1 MLHVWLGEGYW
12 VHSLTHLL
20 SVFAPYPS
28 SPIPEMSYT
37 TQPIR
42 GAEKERDE
50 ERWKNGRQRDRGRER
65 DSKVVGGAGR
75 NASRRR
81 RAWAS
86 WSYLHTP
93 RPFTSPRGCVCVSVC
108 CFYVPTCQSARAFVA
123 TYFPSHCRLARRRPC
138 SCRKGTCVKRWSS
151 FYVFHWMTVR
161 RESMVQT
168 GGSKRCHKHADK
180 NNTTTGAR
188 REGQQPGNNQIS
200 NCIILFSWSGSLMK
214 SNEQFTHFK

>member
-1 MLHVWLGEGYW
+1 MLHVRLGEGYW

-37 TQPIR
+37 THPIR
-42 GAEKERDE
+42 GAEKERE
-50 ERWKNGRQRDRGRER
+50 WKNGRQRDRGRER
-65 DSKVVGGAGR
+65 DSKVVCGAGR

-93 RPFTSPRGCVCVSVC
+93 RPFTPRMRLCERVL
-108 CFYVPTCQSARAFVA
+108 FYVPTCECARAFVA
-123 TYFPSHCRLARRRPC
+123 TYVPSRCRLARRRPC

-180 NNTTTGAR
+180 NNTTTGAGR
-188 REGQQPGNNQIS
+188 KGQQPGNN
-200 NCIILFSWSGSLMK
+200 
-214 SNEQFTHFK
+214 